1 MAQGHLQVRTPK
13 PARYMAEPK
22 PARKPTDTEGYAAY
36 WGDLSQPAELT
47 LDPSVSVMVARD
59 FYDGPV
65 RHLFGGDGSPSK
77 SLEVALEKALPV
89 WLRQHRADTAELRG
103 EGREE
108 LLLRVP
114 KPQGGSMRKVAFVV
128 KGNIQD
134 WSRVVCQRFGT
145 GHDAPC
151 LFLRELLLLAL
162 TRQRD
167 ASKRAAKTPEPA
179 PPADAEGARQEV
191 AEDA

>member
-1 MAQGHLQVRTPK
+1 
-13 PARYMAEPK
+13 MAEPK
-22 PARKPTDTEGYAAY
+22 PAKKPTDTEGYAAY
-36 WGDLSQPAELT
+36 WGELSRPAEVT
-47 LDPSVSVMVARD
+47 LDPSVSVMVARA

-65 RHLFGGDGSPSK
+65 RHLFSGEDDPGT
-77 SLEVALEKALPV
+77 SLELALEKALPV
-89 WLRQHRADTAELRG
+89 WLRQHRADTAELGG

-128 KGNIQD
+128 KGDIQD

-167 ASKRAAKTPEPA
+167 AVKRAAKPPENA
-179 PPADAEGARQEV
+179 NLADGTSPGSEV
-191 AEDA
+191 TSHA